1 MDRPLNLLVSS
12 SSSCFFL
19 LHVIFF
25 LFMSYICFFGTP
37 NWAKDSFTPDG
48 SEIFVQESG
57 PGVELATLQYLLARV
72 NELITT
78 RPPSLDI

>member
-1 MDRPLNLLVSS
+1 MDRPLNLLVPLVLAVFSYYM
-12 SSSCFFL
+12 F
-19 LHVIFF
+19 IFF
-25 LFMSYICFFGTP
+25 CLCPIYVFFGTP